1 MGRVIQQPKAIYS
14 YRPRTSTATLQVA
27 CSQSR
32 SLLKQCKLILLY
44 LKIYYGTHTCILI
57 PLCTCTC
64 GKNSNTRQCRYHSYS
79 MAVAIFGNQL
89 IPRVLLGHYST
100 IAQCPML
107 IYQIQIISG
116 VYMQGY
122 KSIVIVMKT
131 LYCLWL
137 TRKSEIRQCCNAIM
151 VYINFARIILIALKS
166 CIAIK
171 PLVSCSIIHI
181 FYISYALSPTL
192 ALFMFCVCHIWV

>member
-1 MGRVIQQPKAIYS
+1 
-14 YRPRTSTATLQVA
+14 
-27 CSQSR
+27 
-32 SLLKQCKLILLY
+32 
-44 LKIYYGTHTCILI
+44 
-57 PLCTCTC
+57 
-64 GKNSNTRQCRYHSYS
+64 
-79 MAVAIFGNQL
+79 
-89 IPRVLLGHYST
+89 
-100 IAQCPML
+100 
-107 IYQIQIISG
+107 
-116 VYMQGY
+116 MQGY

-192 ALFMFCVCHIWV
+192 TLFMFCVCHIWVQLLQSEHEIWIHVCLHVTSNGYAVSELVWK